1 MKQALMVLVCV
12 LALVTGAH
20 ASMIYALVGGGA
32 TPLGGG
38 NFQWE
43 YSAQLSDDQKLD
55 STSFGVVYDFP
66 GFVSATSTALVGGI
80 TVSTVT
86 ELTTSPQPV
95 NQSVGDSATLTNIRT
110 NVTGTFDGAG
120 LTPVYLVDIISTI
133 DGAPSLLV
141 MQSAQA
147 LKDAPGDA
155 SDNSLTGNTARIEG
169 PSTVVPEP
177 STLFL
182 LGSGLA
188 FVGRR
193 LHRGRQI

>member
-20 ASMIYALVGGGA
+20 ASMIYDLVGGA
-32 TPLGGG
+32 PTPVGGG

-43 YSAQLSDDQKLD
+43 YSVQLSDDQKLN

-66 GFVSATSTALVGGI
+66 GFVSATSTALVAGI
-80 TVSTVT
+80 SVSTT
-86 ELTTSPQPV
+86 PELITSPQPI
-95 NQSVGDSATLTNIRT
+95 NQSVADSATEMNVRT
-110 NVTGTFDGAG
+110 TMTGSFNGAG
-120 LTPVYLVDIISTI
+120 LTPVYLVDIISSI
-133 DGAPSLLV
+133 GGDPVLIV
-141 MQSAQA
+141 QSAQA
-147 LKDAPGDA
+147 LKDAPGDV
-155 SDNSLTGNTARIEG
+155 SDSTLAGNTVMIEG
-169 PSTVVPEP
+169 PSAVVPEP

-193 LHRGRQI
+193 LHRGRRT